1 MTKSTTTVARPLH
14 FMVIELDRAATSKLF
29 VLQMFYQGNCTKGT
43 RMSMTSARIRRSL
56 EVTSTACWTVI
67 IILEN
72 SRLLTHKTPYKYMA
86 LLYWGPRLLSWSKL
100 LVFSAL
106 HTITGYNQL
115 KPTSNAGTGTKA
127 KTTEEPKYS
136 QNIQERGI
144 LSLDI
149 ARTIPEPD

>member
-1 MTKSTTTVARPLH
+1 
-14 FMVIELDRAATSKLF
+14 
-29 VLQMFYQGNCTKGT
+29 
-43 RMSMTSARIRRSL
+43 MSS
-56 EVTSTACWTVI
+56 
-67 IILEN
+67 
-72 SRLLTHKTPYKYMA
+72 
-86 LLYWGPRLLSWSKL
+86 SKL

-149 ARTIPEPD
+149 ARLTRARLTKDLTSLKTPEDFSQPEG